1 MNETKERTRA
11 MNEDRHDGNGT
22 RRPSQIMAEINRT
35 REEMDRTLHAIE
47 NRLTPGQLVDQGLD
61 YLKNSGAR
69 EYATNL
75 GSSVKTNPLPTALVG
90 IGLAW
95 LMAVGNRPQE
105 RSSYQSSTGSSSGG
119 IGDRMRSA
127 KDSLTGSMQST
138 KDSLTGSMQSTK
150 DSLSGSMQS
159 TKDSLSDKMQSTKD
173 SVSSSMQSAKDS
185 LTGTMQSAKGS
196 LQSAKQRASQLGDTA
211 RRQVERARGGYDT
224 MLNDHPL
231 ALGAIGLAIGAVAAA
246 VIPRTRKEDEMMGE
260 ARDNL
265 MDQAKQAGG
274 EKLEQ
279 AKQVAASAKDTIVN
293 EAQKAKPPQGAS
305 NPKPAQGST
314 PPVSPTSGANPKP
327 AQGAPVVTGTPTSTT
342 STTSTT
348 APKPQG
354 TSNQQKP
361 RTGEPPDPLK
371 WPGSRG

>member
-35 REEMDRTLHAIE
+35 RDEMDRTLHAIE

-69 EYATNL
+69 EYASNL

-95 LMAVGNRPQE
+95 LMAVGNRPQQ
-105 RSSYQSSTGSSSGG
+105 RSSYEYQGTGSGSTGG
-119 IGDRMRSA
+119 IGDRMQSA

-138 KDSLTGSMQSTK
+138 KDTLSGKMQSTK
-150 DSLSGSMQS
+150 DSLTGSVQS
-159 TKDSLSDKMQSTKD
+159 AKD
-173 SVSSSMQSAKDS
+173 SVSSGVQSAKDS
-185 LTGTMQSAKGS
+185 LTGTMQSAKDS
-196 LQSAKQRASQLGDTA
+196 LQSARDRASQLGGTA
-211 RRQVERARGGYDT
+211 RRQVERARSGYDT
-224 MLNDHPL
+224 MLNEHPL
-231 ALGAIGLAIGAVAAA
+231 ALGAVGLAIGAVAAA

-265 MDQAKQAGG
+265 VDQAKQAGG

-293 EAQKAKPPQGAS
+293 EAQKAKPAQGAS
-305 NPKPAQGST
+305 NPKPPQGA
-314 PPVSPTSGANPKP
+314 TSGANPKP
-327 AQGAPVVTGTPTSTT
+327 AQGAPVTGTPTSTP
-342 STTSTT
+342 STT

-354 TSNQQKP
+354 ASNQQKP

>member
-35 REEMDRTLHAIE
+35 RDEMDRTLHAIE

-69 EYATNL
+69 EYASNL

-95 LMAVGNRPQE
+95 LMAAGNRPQD
-105 RSSYQSSTGSSSGG
+105 RTSYQSTSSGSG
-119 IGDRMRSA
+119 TGVGDRMQSA
-127 KDSLTGSMQST
+127 KDSLTGSMQSA
-138 KDSLTGSMQSTK
+138 
-150 DSLSGSMQS
+150 
-159 TKDSLSDKMQSTKD
+159 KD

-196 LQSAKQRASQLGDTA
+196 LQSAKERASQLGDTA

-224 MLNDHPL
+224 MLNEHPL
-231 ALGAIGLAIGAVAAA
+231 ALGAVGLAIGAVAAA

-265 MDQAKQAGG
+265 VDQAKQAGG

-293 EAQKAKPPQGAS
+293 EAQKAKPTQGAS
-305 NPKPAQGST
+305 NPKPAQGA
-314 PPVSPTSGANPKP
+314 PVT
-327 AQGAPVVTGTPTSTT
+327 GAPTPTTPTS
-342 STTSTT
+342 ST